1 MTVKNLTVAENEL
14 LYLKHNALFGIFFG
28 LLIAGD
34 FLYSLLK
41 SLGVD
46 GWVISLVGFLYV
58 AAIVLFFVTLSK
70 LSRYSSGISRR
81 AFWYGNFTDEFSA
94 FLNQQGY
101 KSSFYTLL
109 MVLIATWAFARLDD
123 FSGWFSNVTLAQY
136 AAALVCITMW
146 AYAVPVLL
154 GLRAEH
160 E

>member
-14 LYLKHNALFGIFFG
+14 LYLKHNALFGIFWG
-28 LLIAGD
+28 LLVAGD

-41 SLGVD
+41 SFVVD
-46 GWVISLVGFLYV
+46 GWVITSVGFLYV
-58 AAIVLFFVTLSK
+58 VAIVLFFVTLSK
-70 LSRYSSGISRR
+70 LSRYSSGISKR

-101 KSSFYTLL
+101 KSSFYTVTL
-109 MVLIATWAFARLDD
+109 VLTATWAFAGIDD
-123 FSGWFSNVTLAQY
+123 FSAWFNAVVLRDY
-136 AAALVCITMW
+136 AGALICIAMW